1 MLPSRRVFTL
11 TALTAG
17 LLMGCTQQ
25 QGVPSLNADRPGQVA
40 QRYDSVVSVPLQS
53 GDTPGGLTNSLGG
66 EVLAWNETDCVTAGT
81 ESCFAL
87 LGMNG
92 AHGAAAQRV
101 QTLSAQRGR
110 TVYMES
116 NRDVFSGGGTLTATM
131 GGSRGTWA
139 GGDFLAWTGGS
150 RGTWA
155 GGVYNVVP
163 ENSQNWRKIRL
174 EQAHKMAPN
183 LGLGITVAVIDTGV
197 DLRHSAF
204 QGSLSDP
211 STWRDFYAADNVPQE
226 EGTLGVGGYG
236 HGTNVAGIVLQVAP
250 KAKIMPLRVLGPDGS
265 GDVATVASAIDWAT
279 AKGARIINLS
289 LGSDENSKVVQ
300 EAVARA
306 TAKNV
311 LVVSSAGNANQ
322 NQITYPA
329 AIATLKELNS
339 NSLSVGSVD
348 LNDLKSSF
356 SNYASELELV
366 APGEN
371 VFAPAPGELL
381 AAWSGTS
388 QAAPMVTGGL
398 ALALGQTLSVSLND
412 VTKKLAENA
421 FDVYNNG
428 ANQAYKDK
436 LGVKGRLDLVEFLNS
451 TIKY

>member
-1 MLPSRRVFTL
+1 MSQSHRIFMLTVLS
-11 TALTAG
+11 AG
-17 LLMGCTQQ
+17 LLVGCAGQQ
-25 QGVPSLNADRPGQVA
+25 PVPSLVEDRPGQVA
-40 QRYDSVVSVPLQS
+40 QRYDSVVSVPLQT
-53 GDTPGGLTNSLGG
+53 GDTPASLSTTLGAQ
-66 EVLAWNETDCVTAGT
+66 VLSWNDAGCAAADA

-92 AHGAAAQRV
+92 AASLSAQSV
-101 QTLSAQRGR
+101 QTLTAQLGR
-110 TVYMES
+110 NVYMES

-139 GGDFLAWTGGS
+139 SGNFLAWTGGS

-155 GGVYNVVP
+155 SGTYSVIP
-163 ENSQNWRKIRL
+163 ENTQNWRKVGL
-174 EQAHKMAPN
+174 EKAQIMAPN
-183 LGLGITVAVIDTGV
+183 LGTGVTVAVIDTGI
-197 DLRHSAF
+197 DLKHSAF

-226 EGTLGVGGYG
+226 EGSFGVGGYG
-236 HGTNVAGIVLQVAP
+236 HGTNVAGIILQVAP

-300 EAVARA
+300 EAIARA

-311 LVVSSAGNANQ
+311 LVVSSAGNANASK
-322 NQITYPA
+322 ITYPA
-329 AIATLKELNS
+329 AIATS
-339 NSLSVGSVD
+339 GSSGTNSLSVGSVNLSD
-348 LNDLKSSF
+348 IKSSF
-356 SNYASELELV
+356 SNYASQLELV

-388 QAAPMVTGGL
+388 QAAPMVAGGL
-398 ALALGQTLSVSLND
+398 ALALGQTLTVPLKD
-412 VTKKLAENA
+412 LTKKLAENA

-428 ANQAYKDK
+428 ANRAYKDK
-436 LGVKGRLDLVEFLNS
+436 LGVKGRLDLVAFLEN
-451 TIKY
+451 TTKF